1 MKSYTMTKNDAGQR
15 LDKFIKKAVP
25 ALPSSLMQRYIRIK
39 RIKLNGKRCENNTI
53 LNQGDILELYIND
66 EFFAEAPSDDAFQH
80 IKGKIDVVY
89 EDAHLL
95 LVNKQ
100 PGLVVHEDDT
110 GSTDTLINRIKL
122 YLHQKGDY
130 DPKVENSFAPALC
143 NRIDRNTGGIVI
155 AAKDAP
161 TLRVINQLIKERKID
176 KYYLCAVH
184 GQINPPQDTI
194 TAYLAKDEK
203 TNTVTV
209 YSRPRSDT
217 RTIITK
223 YTTLKTNDKFSMLEV
238 ELLTG
243 RTHQIRAHMA
253 FIGHPLVGDTKYG
266 HARDNQGTGYKYQ
279 ALYSYKLQF
288 SDDADMQHLDY
299 LRGQTFKLKERPSFS
314 PLF

>member
-1 MKSYTMTKNDAGQR
+1 MKSFTIARNDSRQR
-15 LDKFIKKAVP
+15 VDKFIKKAVP

-53 LNQGDILELYIND
+53 LSEGDLLELYIND
-66 EFFAEAPSDDAFQH
+66 EFFAEDPADNAFMH
-80 IKGKIDVVY
+80 IKGQIDVVY

-110 GSTDTLINRIKL
+110 KTTDTLINRIKL
-122 YLHQKGDY
+122 YLYQKGDY
-130 DPKVENSFAPALC
+130 DPQQESSFAPALC

-161 TLRVINQLIKERKID
+161 TLRVLNQLIKDRMID

-184 GQINPPQDTI
+184 GRVDPPQGTL
-194 TAYLAKDEK
+194 TAYLAKDEQS
-203 TNTVTV
+203 NTVTV
-209 YSRPRSDT
+209 YRRPRADT
-217 RTIITK
+217 KTIITK
-223 YTTLKTNDKFSMLEV
+223 YTRLKANDRYSLLEV

-266 HARDNQGTGYKYQ
+266 HARDNQDTGYRYQ
-279 ALYSYKLQF
+279 ALYSYKLRF
-288 SDDADMQHLDY
+288 KEEADSAHLSY
-299 LRGQTFKLKERPSFS
+299 LNGKTFCLKETPSFD
-314 PLF
+314 PIF

>member
-1 MKSYTMTKNDAGQR
+1 MKSFTIGHNDAGQR
-15 LDKFIKKAVP
+15 VDKFIKKAVP

-39 RIKLNGKRCENNTI
+39 RIKLNGKRCENNTV
-53 LNQGDILELYIND
+53 LSQGDFLELYIND
-66 EFFAEAPSDDAFQH
+66 EFFAEEAADDVFMH
-80 IKGKIDVVY
+80 IKGKIEIVY

-110 GSTDTLINRIKL
+110 KTADTLINRVKL
-122 YLHQKGDY
+122 YLHQKGEY
-130 DPKVENSFAPALC
+130 DPKQENSFAPALC

-161 TLRVINQLIKERKID
+161 TLRVINQLIKDRMIE

-184 GQINPPQDTI
+184 GRIDPPHDTI
-194 TAYLAKDEK
+194 TAYLAKDEN

-209 YSRPRSDT
+209 YRRPRSDT
-217 RTIITK
+217 KTIITK
-223 YTTLKTNDKFSMLEV
+223 YKTLKTNEKYSLLEV

-266 HARDNQGTGYKYQ
+266 HARDNQDTGYKYQ
-279 ALYSYKLQF
+279 ALYSYKLTF
-288 SDDADMQHLDY
+288 KPDADSAHLHY
-299 LRGQTFKLKERPSFS
+299 LNGKTFTLKDPPSFD
-314 PLF
+314 PIF